1 MFGHSCTSS
10 LHTPSPYP
18 YGPYGHS
25 SPLSTCSSHS
35 NVHWA
40 SYGTI
45 GKKPRTIACSS
56 TPPWLSLHISYEPRH
71 TFLGWISVPLTPL
84 IIGVLKWT
92 TSALTYDTYWNFI
105 VVGVIFFIVNTL
117 CRNAP
122 LGIFGIVFCG
132 VTLAFW
138 FFFEN
143 TLAAIAMAVA
153 LLLALAIVA
162 MLTTIAQ
169 RCSPT

>member
-1 MFGHSCTSS
+1 MLIDPAMALLAYIVFLSIGR
-10 LHTPSPYP
+10 LH
-18 YGPYGHS
+18 
-25 SPLSTCSSHS
+25 
-35 NVHWA
+35 
-40 SYGTI
+40 
-45 GKKPRTIACSS
+45 
-56 TPPWLSLHISYEPRH
+56 EPRH

-92 TSALTYDTYWNFI
+92 TSALTYDTYWDFI
-105 VVGVIFFIVNTL
+105 AVGVIFFIVNTL